1 MVITVPVVVMRR
13 FGPVQHGVCE
23 VACGPDNRSCAH
35 ERGRLP
41 REGEHSNVDEEAAS
55 HQCILPR
62 Y

>member
-1 MVITVPVVVMRR
+1 
-13 FGPVQHGVCE
+13 
-23 VACGPDNRSCAH
+23 
-35 ERGRLP
+35 LP